1 MYSMLNSVNGTV
13 RTIAEFVINVE
24 GSTLGE
30 NFRYIMYKYDI
41 PALYWYKKLP
51 DLLKKIKCNAII
63 TDEESSIIST
73 VEELINVRDNVMT
86 APILY
91 KETCILIDAICV
103 D

>member
-1 MYSMLNSVNGTV
+1 
-13 RTIAEFVINVE
+13 
-24 GSTLGE
+24 
-30 NFRYIMYKYDI
+30 MYKYYI

-73 VEELINVRDNVMT
+73 VEELIKVRDNVMT